1 VKKVLQAL
9 VNGGYVVLKSATDLN
24 KPTDKQCTVSN
35 EVDSS
40 ADNSEYPS
48 LSVPSLLRW
57 RMETSELLAS
67 AG

>member
-1 VKKVLQAL
+1 MKKVLQAL
-9 VNGGYVVLKSATDLN
+9 VNGGYLVLKSATDLN
-24 KPTDKQCTVSN
+24 KPTDKQYTVSN

-40 ADNSEYPS
+40 TDNSEYPS